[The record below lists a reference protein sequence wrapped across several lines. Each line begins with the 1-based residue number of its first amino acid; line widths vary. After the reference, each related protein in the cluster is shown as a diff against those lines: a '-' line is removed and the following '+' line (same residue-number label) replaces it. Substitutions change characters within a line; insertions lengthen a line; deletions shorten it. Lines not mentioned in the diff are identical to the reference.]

1 MKGKKKTL
9 KKKNQGW
16 WNSPVGCSTVCQ
28 AWWPEFNPSLGR
40 MGQKERAEACQLSS
54 DLYPLII
61 PAQEINKCERECT
74 HRRYHSNPLRHHYK
88 QCPGTFFFFLA
99 KKQAKKPISGS
110 GSQFHFATMVTFI
123 YIYPKTVRKIKT
135 QTIQKSTQ
143 QISIRTCLRQCRRHW

>member
-1 MKGKKKTL
+1 
-9 KKKNQGW
+9 
-16 WNSPVGCSTVCQ
+16 
-28 AWWPEFNPSLGR
+28 

-88 QCPGTFFFFLA
+88 QWPGTFFFLPSR
-99 KKQAKKPISGS
+99 KQAKKPISGS
-110 GSQFHFATMVTFI
+110 GSPFHFATMVTFI

-143 QISIRTCLRQCRRHW
+143 QISIRTCLRQCRGIDSLVLSNKCRWLSETHIVNRHKVQEKKMISH